1 MMKREAKEN
10 EGSFKETEISLEAI
24 DEELIESIREE
35 FLDNIF
41 GYDAHIKRDDF
52 ISNVVEK
59 TPWILDSESIRKKV
73 KDALAKR
80 LLSTNSSR
88 SSLLFS
94 HRP

>member
-52 ISNVVEK
+52 IK
-59 TPWILDSESIRKKV
+59 TSWAEFELIFP
-73 KDALAKR
+73 
-80 LLSTNSSR
+80 
-88 SSLLFS
+88 LFL
-94 HRP
+94 